1 MSAGSPKADRAN
13 PTASSVETRSGVGC
27 RLLWLKRLGPDTS
40 VLTLTRST
48 LLGTHRAIARA
59 CCQLPG

>member
-1 MSAGSPKADRAN
+1 MSAGSPRADRAN

-40 VLTLTRST
+40 ALTLTRRT
-48 LLGTHRAIARA
+48 
-59 CCQLPG
+59 